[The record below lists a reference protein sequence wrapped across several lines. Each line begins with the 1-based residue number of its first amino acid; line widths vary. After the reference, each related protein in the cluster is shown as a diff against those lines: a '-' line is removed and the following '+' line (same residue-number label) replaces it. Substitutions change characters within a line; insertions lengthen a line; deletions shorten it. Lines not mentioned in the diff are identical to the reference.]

1 MRKRIWIVTRV
12 TTTQNDF
19 ALINIRSDYL
29 HCWLACFN
37 SLERLRE
44 SLLSKYTTSKQLSR
58 ELVSVALRYLI
69 NSYPSKLRWT
79 IFVAALTFCR
89 INMSW
94 DFRFQ
99 FRCLLSSV
107 PVPYLVHSNNT
118 SRIIKTTYRDTIP
131 WIWLPSRPKFYP
143 NRYYYIRV
151 TKRMRS
157 KIEGNTH
164 SKTTLHVK
172 STHTKTQSKFPSPAP

>member
-1 MRKRIWIVTRV
+1 MSQQLRM
-12 TTTQNDF
+12 NS

-44 SLLSKYTTSKQLSR
+44 SLLSKYAQQLSR

-94 DFRFQ
+94 DFCFQ

-107 PVPYLVHSNNT
+107 PVPYLVHSIARVGLLRQHIGIPFLEFGYHLVQ
-118 SRIIKTTYRDTIP
+118 SFIQIVITT
-131 WIWLPSRPKFYP
+131 
-143 NRYYYIRV
+143 
-151 TKRMRS
+151 
-157 KIEGNTH
+157 
-164 SKTTLHVK
+164 
-172 STHTKTQSKFPSPAP
+172 